1 METTQVRLSKDFL
14 SLISHDLK
22 NPFNALL
29 GLTDLLDKRY
39 NQFDDEGR
47 IDLIRNINKSSKQLY
62 QLIENMVLWLN
73 LEAGRI
79 LDTEKPVSLREIIS
93 ESISFFSSI
102 IDEKKLDIIDNI
114 EKCEMKTDFNLC
126 SSLFWNLLKMVID
139 SAVNNSRIELKSLFH
154 SSSVEV
160 QMNYRGKEV
169 FLGARDLDDPCSPDV
184 FKSGGRVYMGM
195 SLGVCKRLVDFFGGS
210 LCFDS
215 KEEDNSININLP
227 FNLKSSGGK
236 Q

>member
-73 LEAGRI
+73 LEAGRTRI
-79 LDTEKPVSLREIIS
+79 TRKAISLREILLENIN
-93 ESISFFSSI
+93 FFSSS
-102 IDEKKLDIIDNI
+102 IDEKKLEIRDKVEKGEII
-114 EKCEMKTDFNLC
+114 TDFSLC
-126 SSLFWNLLKMVID
+126 SSLFWNLLKLLID
-139 SAVNNSRIELKSLFH
+139 SAVNNSIIELKSLFH

-160 QMNYRGKEV
+160 QLNYRGKEV
-169 FLGARDLDDPCSPDV
+169 FLGVQSLDDPCSPEGLT
-184 FKSGGRVYMGM
+184 SGGRVYMGM
-195 SLGVCKRLVDFFGGS
+195 SLGVCKRIVDFFGGS
-210 LCFDS
+210 LCFTNKD
-215 KEEDNSININLP
+215 KDNSIIISLPSNLE
-227 FNLKSSGGK
+227 S
-236 Q
+236 